1 MRGRF
6 GSLVTAMVTPFDREQ
21 KLDLPAAQE
30 LAVWLVDHG
39 SDALVVSGTTGEA
52 PTLSD
57 EEKVAL
63 WKAVLEA
70 VGERAHVVAGTGS
83 NDTAHTIHLTQ
94 AAERVG
100 VHGAL
105 VVTPYY
111 NRPPQSGLLAH
122 FEAVA
127 GATGLPIV
135 LYDIPSRT
143 ARKIEHSTLLKLASV
158 KNIVA
163 VKDSV
168 GDVQGAARLAAEAPE
183 GFDLYCGNDGET
195 LPWLSVGAVGVV
207 SVASHVVGLQM
218 AEMISRFASGDAEGA
233 RKINAALIPVYDVM
247 ALNANPIPVKAAL
260 ALLGHPVGDSRL
272 PLVPA
277 TPEEIVR
284 IEEELSRAGVL

>member
-6 GSLVTAMVTPFDREQ
+6 GALITAMVTPFDREQ
-21 KLDLPAAQE
+21 KVDLPVAQKLAA
-30 LAVWLVDHG
+30 WLVDHG
-39 SDALVVSGTTGEA
+39 SDALVVSGTTGET

-57 EEKVAL
+57 EEKIAL

-83 NDTAHTIHLTQ
+83 NDTAHTIHLTR
-94 AAERVG
+94 AAEKVG
-100 VHGAL
+100 AHGAL

-111 NRPPQSGLLAH
+111 NRPPQPGLVAH
-122 FEAVA
+122 FKAVA
-127 GATGLPIV
+127 GAVGLPIM

-143 ARKIEHSTLLKLASV
+143 ARKIEHSTLLDLASV
-158 KNIVA
+158 ENVVA

-168 GDVQGAARLAAEAPE
+168 GDVQGAARLVAEAPE
-183 GFDLYCGNDGET
+183 DFWVYCGNDGET
-195 LPWLSVGAVGVV
+195 LPWLSIGAVGVV

-233 RKINAALIPVYDVM
+233 RKINAALIPIYDVM
-247 ALNANPIPVKAAL
+247 AINANPIPVKAAL
-260 ALLGHPVGDSRL
+260 ELIGHPVGSPRL

-277 TPEEIVR
+277 SPEEVAK
-284 IEEELSRAGVL
+284 IEEELSRAGVM